1 MSEQLNRSISRRDLQ
16 KAALALPAPLA
27 LLVAASHSAG
37 IAFAQ
42 EGGTPAAGEDLLLAP
57 TPECLD
63 DDDLDLT
70 LAQTEGPYFTPDSP
84 ERTSLREEGMAGTPL
99 RVTGYVYSSG
109 CDPAPNA
116 LLDFWHCDDAGVYDN
131 EGYRL
136 RGHQFTDDD
145 GRFTLETIVPGVYP
159 GRTRHIHVK
168 VQAAG
173 GPVLTTQLYFPDEPG
188 NERDGIIDPLLV
200 MDIEPASEDND
211 EVTGFFTFIVEAPA
225 E

>member
-188 NERDGIIDPLLV
+188 NEGDGIFDPLLV

>member
-63 DDDLDLT
+63 NDDLDLT

-173 GPVLTTQLYFPDEPG
+173 GPVLTMQLYFPDEPG
-188 NERDGIIDPLLV
+188 NEGDGIFDPLLV

>member
-70 LAQTEGPYFTPDSP
+70 LAQTEGPYFTPESP

-188 NERDGIIDPLLV
+188 NERDGIFDPLLV

>member
-168 VQAAG
+168 VQAAV

-188 NERDGIIDPLLV
+188 NERDGIFDPLLV

>member
-42 EGGTPAAGEDLLLAP
+42 DGGTPAAGEDLLLAP

-136 RGHQFTDDD
+136 RGHQFTDED
-145 GRFTLETIVPGVYP
+145 GLFTLETIVPGVYP

-168 VQAAG
+168 VQAEG

-188 NERDGIIDPLLV
+188 NERDGIFDPLLV

-211 EVTGFFTFIVEAPA
+211 EVTGFFTFIVEAPTG
-225 E
+225 

>member
-42 EGGTPAAGEDLLLAP
+42 DGGTPAAGEDLLLAP

-84 ERTSLREEGMAGTPL
+84 ERTSLREEGMTGTPL

-188 NERDGIIDPLLV
+188 NEGDGIFDPLLV

>member
-42 EGGTPAAGEDLLLAP
+42 EGGTPNAGEDLLLAP

-70 LAQTEGPYFTPDSP
+70 LAQTEGPYFTPESP
-84 ERTSLREEGMAGTPL
+84 ERTSLREEGMTGTPL

-188 NERDGIIDPLLV
+188 NERDGIFDPLLV

>member
-84 ERTSLREEGMAGTPL
+84 ERTSLREEGMAGSPL

-136 RGHQFTDDD
+136 RGHQFTDED
-145 GRFTLETIVPGVYP
+145 GLFTLETIVPGVYP

-168 VQAAG
+168 VQAAV

-188 NERDGIIDPLLV
+188 NERDGIFDPLLV

>member
-70 LAQTEGPYFTPDSP
+70 LAQTEGPYFTPESP
-84 ERTSLREEGMAGTPL
+84 ERTSLREEGMTGTPL

-188 NERDGIIDPLLV
+188 NEGDGIFDPLLV

>member
-42 EGGTPAAGEDLLLAP
+42 EGGTPTAGEDLLLAP

-188 NERDGIIDPLLV
+188 NERDGIFDPLLV
-200 MDIEPASEDND
+200 LDIEPASEDND

>member
-84 ERTSLREEGMAGTPL
+84 ERTSLREEGMTGTPL

-188 NERDGIIDPLLV
+188 NEGDGIFDPLLV

>member
-84 ERTSLREEGMAGTPL
+84 ERTSLREEGMTGTPL

-168 VQAAG
+168 VQAAV

-188 NERDGIIDPLLV
+188 NERDGIFDPLLV